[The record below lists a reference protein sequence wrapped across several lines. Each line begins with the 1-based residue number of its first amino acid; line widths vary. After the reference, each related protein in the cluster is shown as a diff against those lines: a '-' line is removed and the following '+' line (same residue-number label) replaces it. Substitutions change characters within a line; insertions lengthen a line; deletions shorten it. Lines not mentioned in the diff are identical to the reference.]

1 MHLHASLPLRLSTR
15 SNLSIQSLSSLQL
28 EQLRT
33 GCGITMSRPTT
44 SVANK
49 EKNEY
54 IPTFITKKPFW
65 VPDDDDSTSNDYLEH
80 QRLQKEAEEQS
91 RWYDRGKKLGPAAT
105 KFRKGACENC
115 GAMTHKTKECLS
127 RPRAKGAKWTGKD
140 IQADEAV
147 QDVKLGWDAKR
158 DRWNGYDA
166 SEYQRVVRDFEVL
179 EKLKSQIQ
187 GKDTSSAKED
197 NGNAADDDTKYAEES
212 DMGRQQSTSTRN
224 LRLREDTAKYL
235 LNLDLDSAKYDPKS
249 RSMVD
254 KGAELDQAA
263 QLVAED
269 EFIRASGDAAEF
281 EKAQRYAWESQERGG
296 PSKIHIQANP
306 TAGEYTQRKEEKE
319 AKERREAQ
327 RKTLLEKYGG
337 EGHLKANNL
346 RDAAVTENE
355 RYVEYDESGQVKG
368 VPQVERKSKYPEDVY
383 INNHTTIFG
392 SWWNDFKWG
401 YACCYS
407 TVKSSYC
414 TGDQGKQALEDAQN
428 LLEDAETED
437 PEANTKG
444 DRKDDSV
451 VEDKPVKKRTM
462 IKMANGITEEEME
475 AYKRQKVKASDPMAT
490 LLGKDELIA

>member
-1 MHLHASLPLRLSTR
+1 
-15 SNLSIQSLSSLQL
+15 
-28 EQLRT
+28 
-33 GCGITMSRPTT
+33 MSRPTT

-65 VPDDDDSTSNDYLEH
+65 VPDDDDGNSNDYLEH

-147 QDVKLGWDAKR
+147 QELKLGWDAKR

-166 SEYQRVVRDFEVL
+166 SEYTRVVQDFEQL
-179 EKLKSQIQ
+179 EKLKKQLQ
-187 GKDTSSAKED
+187 NKDDPISAED
-197 NGNAADDDTKYAEES
+197 VEKGDEDDVRYAEES

-249 RSMVD
+249 RSMID

-263 QLVAED
+263 MLVAED
-269 EFIRASGDAAEF
+269 NFVRASGDAAEF
-281 EKAQRYAWESQERGG
+281 EKAQKYAWESQERG
-296 PSKIHIQANP
+296 STNKIHIQANP

-319 AKERREAQ
+319 AKERREDQ
-327 RKTLLEKYGG
+327 RKALLQKYGG
-337 EGHLKANNL
+337 ETHLKPNSL
-346 RDAAVTENE
+346 RDTAITESE
-355 RYVEYDESGQVKG
+355 QYVEYDELGQIKG
-368 VPQVERKSKYPEDVY
+368 APKIEQKSKYPEDVY
-383 INNHTTIFG
+383 INNHTSVFG
-392 SWWNDFKWG
+392 SWWKDFQWG
-401 YACCYS
+401 YACCHS

-414 TGDQGKQALEDAQN
+414 TGEDGRDALEEAQK
-428 LLEDAETED
+428 LLEIEDDEVEPAESSTEVVR
-437 PEANTKG
+437 EVELK
-444 DRKDDSV
+444 KDN
-451 VEDKPVKKRTM
+451 KRTIAEM
-462 IKMANGITEEEME
+462 QNGITEEELE
-475 AYKRQKVKASDPMAT
+475 AYKRSKAKAEDPMAK
-490 LLGKDELIA
+490 LLGRDDLMI